1 MAEEHRFGD
10 KYKGVRKKLFILRN
24 HKGSASQAGYVYEKM
39 GHDRFARKVELMRKR
54 SNQFFGDIKE
64 NAYEFAGKDGFVVEL
79 NIEDSIARTHSEGQQ
94 MMSGSMIVE
103 NFVFSAKELSE
114 FVREGKTV
122 IHDIARERETEQ
134 RGEGVRKE
142 LEPPPGFNEGN
153 FGSRR

>member
-1 MAEEHRFGD
+1 
-10 KYKGVRKKLFILRN
+10 
-24 HKGSASQAGYVYEKM
+24 
-39 GHDRFARKVELMRKR
+39 MRKR